1 MQNLPSPD
9 LFSISIKCIS
19 DHAWYCQ
26 NGSQQHLNSIQQ
38 RPFACD
44 TCDKRFSQK
53 CNLVTHLR
61 LHTGEKPYP
70 CPVCDK
76 RFAQKGNLDAHV
88 KTHSKSN
95 DMKGNQL
102 GHPFQDGNGPMT
114 SLMETEMAQSF
125 SPGIPTPQ
133 SSLDSVSGQ
142 QVSLAAASHL
152 SAPPSPPSALVSGFD
167 RQTTTSLV
175 MS

>member
-142 QVSLAAASHL
+142 QVSLAAASNL